1 VSRTDTAGSGSA
13 SDDWRATTEE
23 SFDLAEGPVWDPARE
38 RLLWVDIRRGAV
50 LVGAL
55 NGDGTISI
63 EDRVPTPGMVGAVAV
78 SEAGEWILAGERGI
92 LIRSADGQLAEG
104 PTILAADS
112 GRRLNDGKADPAG
125 RFVVGTLKIDES
137 PTTTERLVVVQP
149 DGRVDDLDD
158 DLSLSNGLGWSPD
171 GTVLYS
177 IDTIPRVVHA
187 RDYDAATGTAGP
199 RRVAF
204 ALDEGVNPDGMNVD
218 AEGQLW
224 IAIWGR
230 GEVRRYT
237 PDGELTRTLSLPSPH
252 TTCVTFAGPDL
263 ATMVIT
269 TATKDLSD
277 DDLAAHPLAGR
288 LFTVDAGVRGLP
300 TAWWSGLP
308 ASGLP
313 VTGLPG
319 SGSAA

>member
-1 VSRTDTAGSGSA
+1 MSHTDAA
-13 SDDWRATTEE
+13 AAADDWRAATDEA
-23 SFDLAEGPVWDPARE
+23 FDLAEGPVWDAVRQ

-50 LVGAL
+50 LVGVL
-55 NGDGTISI
+55 NGDGTISVEERI
-63 EDRVPTPGMVGAVAV
+63 QTPGMVGAVAV
-78 SEAGEWILAGERGI
+78 SEAGEWIMAGERGI
-92 LIRSADGQLAEG
+92 LIRSAAGQLAPG
-104 PTILAADS
+104 PEVLAADS

-137 PTTTERLVVVQP
+137 PTTSERLVVVQP
-149 DGRVDDLDD
+149 DGRIDDLDS

-177 IDTIPRVVHA
+177 IDTVPRVVHA
-187 RDYDAATGTAGP
+187 REYDAATGTAGP
-199 RRVAF
+199 RRVAI
-204 ALDEGVNPDGMNVD
+204 ALDEGVNPDGMCVD
-218 AEGQLW
+218 ADGQLW

-237 PDGELTRTLSLPSPH
+237 PDGELTRTISVPSPH

-269 TATKDLSD
+269 TATKDLGD

-300 TAWWSGLP
+300 TSWWSGLP
-308 ASGLP
+308 ASG
-313 VTGLPG
+313 VPG
-319 SGSAA
+319 SGLRGTGSAG